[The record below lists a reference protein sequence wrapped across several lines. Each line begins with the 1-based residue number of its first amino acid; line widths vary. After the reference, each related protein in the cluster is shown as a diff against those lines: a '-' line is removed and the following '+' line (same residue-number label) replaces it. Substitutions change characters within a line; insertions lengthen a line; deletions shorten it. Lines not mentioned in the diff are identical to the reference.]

1 VIAVIWM
8 KVKGVAMDH
17 QMNPVVLLTDAE
29 ERMALPIW
37 VGPAEA
43 QAIALQL
50 QGVTPPR
57 PMTHDLLRSF
67 LREMSVSLTRVVV
80 TDVRDQTYFAEI
92 HLKRDGTDHALDSRP
107 SDAIALALRM
117 EAPIFVD
124 ERVAAQAIPLKKQEE
139 VDMDEWRRFLD
150 NVKPADF
157 KRSLH

>member
-1 VIAVIWM
+1 VIWM

-29 ERMALPIW
+29 ERVALPIW

-57 PMTHDLLRSF
+57 PMTHDLLRNI
-67 LREMSVSLTRVVV
+67 LRSMDVSVKRVVV
-80 TDVRDQTYFAEI
+80 TDVRDQTYYAEI
-92 HLKRDGTDHALDSRP
+92 HLVRDGRENAIDSRP
-107 SDAIALALRM
+107 SDAIALALRVD
-117 EAPIFVD
+117 APIFVD
-124 ERVAAQAIPLKKQEE
+124 EKVAAHAIPLKKEEDQEQE
-139 VDMDEWRRFLD
+139 MEEWRRFIE
-150 NVKPADF
+150 NVKPSDF

>member
-1 VIAVIWM
+1 M

-57 PMTHDLLRSF
+57 PMTHDLLRSV

-92 HLKRDGTDHALDSRP
+92 HLKRDGTDHAVDSRP

-124 ERVAAQAIPLKKQEE
+124 ERVAAQAIPLKKEDE
-139 VDMDEWRRFLD
+139 IDMDEWRRFLD

>member
-1 VIAVIWM
+1 MIWM

-29 ERMALPIW
+29 ERIALPIW

-57 PMTHDLLRSF
+57 PMTHDLLRLV

-92 HLKRDGTDHALDSRP
+92 HLKRDGNDHSLDSRP

-124 ERVAAQAIPLKKQEE
+124 ERVAAQAIPLKKDEE
-139 VDMDEWRRFLD
+139 IDMDEWRRFLD

>member
-1 VIAVIWM
+1 MIAVIWM

-57 PMTHDLLRSF
+57 PMTHDLLRSV

-92 HLKRDGTDHALDSRP
+92 HLKRDGTDHAVDSRP

-124 ERVAAQAIPLKKQEE
+124 ERVAAQAIPLKKEDE
-139 VDMDEWRRFLD
+139 IDMDEWRRFLD